1 MLVNHVKRIVHCFLE
16 YNEGN
21 GITAPEVLG
30 ISVNRG
36 SVFKRKDLLENG
48 KYRGL
53 VGYLVLFYLLSSG
66 NL

>member
-1 MLVNHVKRIVHCFLE
+1 MLAKHVKRIVHCSLE
-16 YNEGN
+16 YNEGK
-21 GITAPEVLG
+21 GITAPEMLG
-30 ISVNRG
+30 ISVNR
-36 SVFKRKDLLENG
+36 VFKRKNLLENG